1 VIKQIHYRLF
11 FALVFS
17 IYLSLSIYFNLQF
30 LEGSNVNYGF
40 SAHDEYLTVRE
51 VYSIVQPLS
60 WKHFIMA
67 IISGDKLYYGRLMFY
82 SDALVAFIPYKVF
95 GIAGMVFA
103 IRMFHSLLLMA
114 SVWLLG
120 KIFIKN
126 ELYRLF
132 FVLISLFCYYSFYFS
147 TVPKPEPHQLFVL
160 ALFLKYFWKNGFKPG
175 KYFVLLGLAY
185 GLKFNVLLILPIV
198 MVWVIKNNPLRIK
211 EALKGG
217 FWFLA
222 GLIIAIPCLLLALI
236 RPIFLKTYIGATF
249 LNTTNV
255 DDNPAYGPD
264 NWILSVWPTFYH
276 SGFYSFL
283 FFIIFLIGF
292 IIVVNKLN
300 AKSWFSDS
308 GIFLVLCGFA
318 LTLPVVLTTKR
329 LYPHYLWTGQIFLW
343 AGFFYYLGCIKINEN
358 IRKLIAFS
366 ILISSLS
373 YTFIIFNNMMNRE
386 KVAQQL
392 INMTI
397 VQHEHIFN
405 KNPRSIVIQDIGVFF
420 PFEWHVKAKPYH
432 PFAGPNPAGVP
443 QKNILWIS
451 ELDTAILKESKAD
464 YVLLSENMTNRI
476 GQTKIYSDSVW
487 LQHLEANYKRMFNNK
502 KLQVLIRKDLT
513 NN

>member
-1 VIKQIHYRLF
+1 MIKQIHYRLF

-95 GIAGMVFA
+95 GITGMVFA

-114 SVWLLG
+114 GVWLLG

-132 FVLISLFCYYSFYFS
+132 FVLVSLFCYYSFYFS

-211 EALKGG
+211 EALMGG

-222 GLIIAIPCLLLALI
+222 GLIIAIPCLLLAPI
-236 RPIFLKTYIGATF
+236 RPIFLKSYIGATF

-255 DDNPAYGPD
+255 DDNLAYGPA

-283 FFIIFLIGF
+283 LFFILLFGF
-292 IIVVNKLN
+292 IIAVNKL
-300 AKSWFSDS
+300 STRLWFSDS
-308 GIFLVLCGFA
+308 GVFLVLCGFA

-343 AGFFYYLGCIKINEN
+343 AGFFYYLGNLKTNEN
-358 IRKLIAFS
+358 FRKFIAFA

-373 YTFIIFNNMMNRE
+373 YTFIVFNNMLNRE
-386 KVAQQL
+386 KDAQQL
-392 INMTI
+392 INMTK
-397 VQHEHIFN
+397 VQHEQIFS
-405 KNPRSIVIQDIGVFF
+405 KNPRSIIIQDIGVFF

-432 PFAGPNPAGVP
+432 PFRGNNPVGVP
-443 QKNILWIS
+443 KRNILWTSVFDSASMKELNPDYILFSSSMS
-451 ELDTAILKESKAD
+451 EKINNPLTK
-464 YVLLSENMTNRI
+464 SE
-476 GQTKIYSDSVW
+476 
-487 LQHLEANYKRMFNNK
+487 K
-502 KLQVLIRKDLT
+502 KLVSFINQGYKKILEHKQLVCYMK
-513 NN
+513 NE